1 MPRRLEGALS
11 STWLVVAIVG
21 AGTIACKAAG
31 PVLLGG
37 RSLPPQ
43 LAGIVDMLAPALLAA
58 LVVTQA
64 VGADRKLVFDE
75 RLLGLAAAVVA
86 IRLRAPLLVIIVAA
100 AGVTALA
107 RLL

>member
-21 AGTIACKAAG
+21 VGTIACKAAG
-31 PVLLGG
+31 PIVLGG
-37 RSLPPQ
+37 RSLPAQ

-100 AGVTALA
+100 AGVTALG

>member
-1 MPRRLEGALS
+1 MS

-21 AGTIACKAAG
+21 AGTVVCKALG

-37 RSLPPQ
+37 RRLPPQ

-64 VGADRKLVFDE
+64 VGADRKFVFDE
-75 RLLGLAAAVVA
+75 RLFGIAAAVVA